1 MIVTLLKISKAGLSK
16 QAQTCSELINS
27 IKILIQ
33 TTRIDSPHLF
43 ISEIKE
49 KICKIL
55 SIVTKLTFVI
65 GGLENTTSYIK
76 YLLTKLPLNRNPIEL
91 KEMLVNKLDEFINTK
106 INTKDIIAHN
116 VSLVYFS
123 EVTLL

>member
-1 MIVTLLKISKAGLSK
+1 MQSINEEMIVTLLKISKVGLSK

-33 TTRIDSPHLF
+33 VTRIDSAQLF

-55 SIVTKLTFVI
+55 TIVSKLTFVI
-65 GGLENTTSYIK
+65 GGLENTSSYIK
-76 YLLTKLPLNRNPIEL
+76 YLLTKLPQNRNPVEL

-116 VSLVYFS
+116 VKI
-123 EVTLL
+123 